1 MKNLLL
7 SLFFVLNSFFAISQ
21 SLVVTGDTVVYG
33 SIDDF
38 GIEAHMIV
46 KNVSANTLN
55 ILCAKNVISEP
66 TTGSNDFCWGGTC
79 YGAGTMIS
87 TKMDTLDAGEETN
100 GFTGYFHS
108 FIPGPASPGTAV
120 VEYCFYPESNTL
132 DQTCLTVTYHATET
146 TSHNFAVLDSDI
158 KFYPNPSS
166 EYTTFKFAMKSKGTL
181 ELTDILGNV
190 VKKINFEGHGEK
202 TIFLGDLNKG
212 IYFGNLYE
220 DGKIISIEKL
230 IINN

>member
-166 EYTTFKFAMKSKGTL
+166 EYTTVKFAMKSRGTL

>member
-1 MKNLLL
+1 MKKKLL
-7 SLFFVLNSFFAISQ
+7 SLFFVFNCLLAISQ
-21 SLVVTGDTVVYG
+21 SLVVTGDTVVHG

-38 GIEAHMIV
+38 GIESHMIV

-55 ILCAKNVISEP
+55 ILCEKNVISQP
-66 TTGSNDFCWGGTC
+66 STGSNDFCWGGTC

-100 GFTGYFHS
+100 GFTGYFHP
-108 FIPGPASPGTAV
+108 FIPGPASSGTAV
-120 VEYCFYPESNTL
+120 VEYCFYPESNTA

-146 TSHNFAVLDSDI
+146 TSDNLTLLDSDVN
-158 KFYPNPSS
+158 FYPNPSS
-166 EYTTFKFAMKSKGTL
+166 LYTTVKFTMESEGDL

-190 VKKINFEGHGEK
+190 VKIIHLEGHGEK

-212 IYFGNLYE
+212 IYFGNLYQ
-220 DGKIISIEKL
+220 DGRIISIEKL

>member
-66 TTGSNDFCWGGTC
+66 VTGSNDFCWGGTC
-79 YGAGTMIS
+79 YGSGTMI
-87 TKMDTLDAGEETN
+87 
-100 GFTGYFHS
+100 
-108 FIPGPASPGTAV
+108 
-120 VEYCFYPESNTL
+120 
-132 DQTCLTVTYHATET
+132 
-146 TSHNFAVLDSDI
+146 
-158 KFYPNPSS
+158 
-166 EYTTFKFAMKSKGTL
+166 
-181 ELTDILGNV
+181 
-190 VKKINFEGHGEK
+190 
-202 TIFLGDLNKG
+202 
-212 IYFGNLYE
+212 
-220 DGKIISIEKL
+220 
-230 IINN
+230 